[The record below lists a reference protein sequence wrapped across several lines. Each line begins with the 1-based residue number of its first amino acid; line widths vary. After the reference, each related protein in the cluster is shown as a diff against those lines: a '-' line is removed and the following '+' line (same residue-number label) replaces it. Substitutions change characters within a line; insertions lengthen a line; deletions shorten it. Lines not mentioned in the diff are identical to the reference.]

1 MSSQENI
8 VTAGVP
14 QDSILDSTLFLIH
27 ILMMFF
33 VILLSMLIR
42 LISTLSILSLRRT
55 GVGF

>member
-1 MSSQENI
+1 MPSQENI